1 MGIVPYGEL
10 QGVRYKA
17 GRADRGVRPYGSQE
31 VRWGGPMWASAPTER
46 LQGERCKAGQADDSV
61 RPVHSFFR
69 LGATHIKKALCYD
82 AGIIAKGFF
91 ILDCAYLTSS
101 MMAVSAA
108 SPRRTPVRTMR
119 V

>member
-1 MGIVPYGEL
+1 MRERRDDVGIVPYG
-10 QGVRYKA
+10 GVT
-17 GRADRGVRPYGSQE
+17 G
-31 VRWGGPMWASAPTER
+31 
-46 LQGERCKAGQADDSV
+46 ADDSV

>member
-1 MGIVPYGEL
+1 MRGRRDDVGIVPYGEL

-17 GRADRGVRPYGSQE
+17 VG
-31 VRWGGPMWASAPTER
+31 
-46 LQGERCKAGQADDSV
+46 ADDSV

-69 LGATHIKKALCYD
+69 LGAAHIKKALCYD

>member
-1 MGIVPYGEL
+1 MGIGPYGKL
-10 QGVRYKA
+10 QEVRYKA
-17 GRADRGVRPYGSQE
+17 GRADR
-31 VRWGGPMWASAPTER
+31 
-46 LQGERCKAGQADDSV
+46 CV
-61 RPVHSFFR
+61 RPVHSFFC
-69 LGATHIKKALCYD
+69 LGASHIKKALCYD